1 MRQPT
6 LKRSSELFIQ
16 IGSQSRLGRALAG
29 IMGMLMV
36 GLALFFFFTLF
47 FVFVAV
53 VLAALAV
60 ALVRLIWSLWHARI
74 HKSNDFI
81 EGEYYVEEKETITE
95 QSMSEEALNQHQAKN
110 RGSP

>member
-6 LKRSSELFIQ
+6 LKRSGEVFIR

-47 FVFVAV
+47 LVFVAV

-60 ALVRLIWSLWHARI
+60 ALVRLIWSLRHIKTR
-74 HKSNDFI
+74 KSDDFI
-81 EGEYYVEEKETITE
+81 DGEYYVEEQETITE
-95 QSMSEEALNQHQAKN
+95 QSMSKEALNQHQVKN
-110 RGSP
+110 RGSH

>member
-1 MRQPT
+1 

-16 IGSQSRLGRALAG
+16 IGPQSRLGRTLAG

-47 FVFVAV
+47 LVFVAV

-60 ALVRLIWSLWHARI
+60 ALVRLIWSLWHTRT
-74 HKSNDFI
+74 HKSDALI
-81 EGEYYVEEKETITE
+81 DGEYYVAGKEAVTE
-95 QSMSEEALNQHQAKN
+95 QSMSEEAPNQHQVKN

>member
-6 LKRSSELFIQ
+6 LKRSGEVFIQ

-29 IMGMLMV
+29 IMGIV
-36 GLALFFFFTLF
+36 VIGLVLFFFFTLF
-47 FVFVAV
+47 LVFVAV

-60 ALVRLIWSLWHARI
+60 ALVRLIWGLRHIKTR
-74 HKSNDFI
+74 KSDDFI
-81 EGEYYVEEKETITE
+81 EGEYYAAEKETIIE
-95 QSMSEEALNQHQAKN
+95 QSMSEEALNQHQVKN